1 MLATVAI
8 VVPSLKVLDR
18 ITVLPT
24 FTGTS
29 KIRPLIVERIIVE
42 LVLAFSA
49 ATPSR
54 TTSKLLLAER
64 TSSCAC

>member
-8 VVPSLKVLDR
+8 VVPSLKVFER
-18 ITVLPT
+18 ITVFPT

-29 KIRPLIVERIIVE
+29 KTRPLMVERIIVE
-42 LVLAFSA
+42 LVLAFSE

-54 TTSKLLLAER
+54 TTSKLFLAER
-64 TSSCAC
+64 TSS